1 MVLLVFNQV
10 AMMQNAPPFAE
21 ILEAAGSLSLEEQE
35 VLVEIL
41 NRRLMEQHRA
51 ELAADIADA
60 DRQFQ
65 QGECRPAR
73 PDELLREIQP

>member
-1 MVLLVFNQV
+1 MILPVSIQA
-10 AMMQNAPPFAE
+10 AMMENAPPFAD

-41 NRRLMEQHRA
+41 NRRLIERRRA
-51 ELAADIADA
+51 ELAADVADA

-73 PDELLREIQP
+73 PDELLREIQS

>member
-1 MVLLVFNQV
+1 MENT
-10 AMMQNAPPFAE
+10 PPFAD

-41 NRRLMEQHRA
+41 NRRLIEQRRA

-65 QGECRPAR
+65 QAECRPAR
-73 PDELLREIQP
+73 RDELLREIQP

>member
-1 MVLLVFNQV
+1 
-10 AMMQNAPPFAE
+10 MMQNAPPFAE

-41 NRRLMEQHRA
+41 NRRLIERRRA
-51 ELAADIADA
+51 ELAADVADA

>member
-1 MVLLVFNQV
+1 MIVPVFIQA
-10 AMMQNAPPFAE
+10 AMMENAPPFAD

-41 NRRLMEQHRA
+41 NRRLIERRRA
-51 ELAADIADA
+51 ELAADVADA

-73 PDELLREIQP
+73 PDELLREIQS